1 MEVII
6 DYYGEDYPFLIRPD
20 KSVMDNKLEIAV
32 SSKGLNESSRKCFQ
46 WKMNIFIYI

>member
-20 KSVMDNKLEIAV
+20 KTVRENKKELAV
-32 SSKGLNESSRKCFQ
+32 
-46 WKMNIFIYI
+46 